1 MPLITLKMSFF
12 TLKRISKNLVNLA
25 ILFIAPLVLITILG
39 MIAEGGMDE
48 NQGIPLVD
56 AVSLQIILTFQLF
69 AGFYTLELMK
79 QDVLEKR
86 KWRMMSLPIPMYRY
100 LHSMLIVTT
109 IYGGIQS
116 FLLTIYTWI
125 VYDVTWGNQLRLIL
139 AILLISFFIQSIYLN
154 IALYLR
160 KYKNMERVA
169 VGIALTS
176 MLLGN
181 VMFPLPDGPLFDFM
195 GTYGNPYSLA
205 ENLLLDGMRGQFT
218 TEGML
223 SMGILFSLG
232 ILLIISSTYRGRR
245 APE

>member
-245 APE
+245 ASE